1 MFTLAPL
8 KGLRI
13 SVDVGGRSKH
23 ISGVRLYP
31 WPLTPSVPLQRETCQ
46 KRAIAW
52 VGVVRP
58 EMRPLAGR
66 AWALVT
72 SVVGAVRRIEKNM
85 AGWLDVRYL
94 AKNKKQKKTEICLL
108 VIYLAKMHC
117 DWQLY
122 TTMRFFVRTEVFGL
136 KDLTPCGC
144 RSQ

>member
-23 ISGVRLYP
+23 ISGVRSYP

-46 KRAIAW
+46 KRAVAL

-72 SVVGAVRRIEKNM
+72 RVVGAVRRIEKNM

-94 AKNKKQKKTEICLL
+94 AKKTKKKQKYACL
-108 VIYLAKMHC
+108 
-117 DWQLY
+117 
-122 TTMRFFVRTEVFGL
+122 
-136 KDLTPCGC
+136 
-144 RSQ
+144 